1 MVRGRLAVMAL
12 FCLSLGAAA
21 ADPGRAVVDPAFN
34 PMTGLRPAQKVQFP
48 AIKDWSSLRIRL
60 ERTACYGWC
69 PVYTV
74 EVSGDGTVT
83 FVGERFVAAKG
94 THAAKIP
101 REKVEALYRAFAKAD
116 FFWTNDRYEGAITDM
131 PTQIISIAF
140 DGHHKTVVDYAGHT
154 AGMPKAIDELED
166 MVDQVAGTAVWI
178 GHEREP

>member
-1 MVRGRLAVMAL
+1 MGLLRFVAMAL
-12 FCLSLGAAA
+12 VCATV
-21 ADPGRAVVDPAFN
+21 ADAQPGPGRAVVDPAFN
-34 PMTGLRPAQKVQFP
+34 PYTGLRPAQKVPFP
-48 AIKDWSSLRIRL
+48 AIADWSSLRIRL

-83 FVGERFVAAKG
+83 FAGERFVAAKG
-94 THAAKIP
+94 IHSARIP
-101 REKVEALYRAFAKAD
+101 REKIEALYRAFAKAD

-131 PTQIISIAF
+131 PTQIISISF
-140 DGHHKTVVDYAGHT
+140 DGHHKSIVDYAGHS

-166 MVDQVAGTAVWI
+166 MVDEVAGTAAWV